1 MVAAIWAAPR
11 AVELAESIR
20 NTIVPEIHGRLVESY
35 AVPAAMQA
43 VLLHGR
49 DVTREVA
56 VETLRRMI
64 GGRAAL
70 IGQGERD
77 EVRLLRDILSSTVRV
92 AEPGPGGN
100 GTVQVERTVGQILGT
115 AIRPNGRPVLATPNS
130 AALTTVAAMG
140 IRICKHHGSDQQR
153 LFIAD
158 DVVQRRLLRD
168 TRWAQSRIDQILS
181 RLAGAERDQQRL
193 DGTVRTR
200 GLSLPWPGC
209 LTELGGCDSDCD
221 NVNPENTGVRAIN
234 SYLSQCH
241 SRNIDIYRN
250 RNKPVSGPFYCAFLY
265 VSLSRNCDWDIV
277 TNLTALLSLSGA
289 RGRFCPAPPAV
300 DRGRQPL
307 APAICET

>member
-56 VETLRRMI
+56 GETLRRMI

-92 AEPGPGGN
+92 AEPGPSGT

-153 LFIAD
+153 RSLPTTWFSED
-158 DVVQRRLLRD
+158 CSV
-168 TRWAQSRIDQILS
+168 
-181 RLAGAERDQQRL
+181 
-193 DGTVRTR
+193 TR
-200 GLSLPWPGC
+200 GGLKAGLTRFSHGWPGRSVTSSGWMGRC
-209 LTELGGCDSDCD
+209 GPA
-221 NVNPENTGVRAIN
+221 V
-234 SYLSQCH
+234 CH
-241 SRNIDIYRN
+241 SRGLVVSRN
-250 RNKPVSGPFYCAFLY
+250 WAAVTATVTTEILKSRGLEQK
-265 VSLSRNCDWDIV
+265 SLSV
-277 TNLTALLSLSGA
+277 TLS
-289 RGRFCPAPPAV
+289 
-300 DRGRQPL
+300 Q
-307 APAICET
+307 